1 MWLAQLVGHA
11 TLDLRVLSLNAT
23 LDIDYFNIKSF
34 KKMKNK
40 MELLS
45 FLKNTHCYDFDTQ
58 SLFALLKI

>member
-11 TLDLRVLSLNAT
+11 TLDLGVLSLNAT

-40 MELLS
+40 ME